1 MPNTGTSLTSLA
13 ERLKAKTEQERQE
26 MEILTQQQFSAL
38 SESLRQSSQN
48 ALSTT
53 EAAILHQL
61 GKLEQTLTCQC
72 RTLSRAFLWKN
83 LQALLITVSILL
95 GAGLSGWG
103 LMALAEGKITSLH
116 NEITALSERKET
128 LEAQTAQ
135 LWSTFKG
142 LEPFQDKDNK
152 RYLLT
157 PEGWTLTY
165 AGNIEKRE
173 AWSIVRK

>member
-1 MPNTGTSLTSLA
+1 M
-13 ERLKAKTEQERQE
+13 
-26 MEILTQQQFSAL
+26 
-38 SESLRQSSQN
+38 
-48 ALSTT
+48 
-53 EAAILHQL
+53 
-61 GKLEQTLTCQC
+61 TCQC

-83 LQALLITVSILL
+83 LQALLITLSILL
-95 GAGLSGWG
+95 GVGLSGWG
-103 LMALAEGKITSLH
+103 LMALAEKKITSLH
-116 NEITALSERKET
+116 NEITALSERKEK
-128 LEAQTAQ
+128 LEAQTTQ
-135 LWSTFKG
+135 LWGTFKG